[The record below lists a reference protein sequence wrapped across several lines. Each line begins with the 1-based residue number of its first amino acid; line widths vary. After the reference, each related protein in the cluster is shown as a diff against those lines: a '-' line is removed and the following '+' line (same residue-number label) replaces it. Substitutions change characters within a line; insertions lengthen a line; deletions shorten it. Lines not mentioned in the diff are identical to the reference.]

1 MRKKGLK
8 KESLEPIPAI
18 PAMISRA
25 AAAAAAA
32 AFDDVDDRRLVF
44 TLQKLSLAAD
54 GLESLPRKML
64 EKLQQFS
71 ALTPKPKT
79 LTQSLREVP
88 PARLPLSAR
97 AFNHNCNVLSLMHF
111 FTSALNLRI
120 ICSLLNLSVIFI
132 QKLQPL
138 SIIFIHNLQ
147 PLSVISSTNVNR
159 HNTRIQNPTNSFY
172 FNAPPVPPLTA
183 LLSGQKGQTVRP

>member
-1 MRKKGLK
+1 
-8 KESLEPIPAI
+8 
-18 PAMISRA
+18 
-25 AAAAAAA
+25 
-32 AFDDVDDRRLVF
+32 
-44 TLQKLSLAAD
+44 
-54 GLESLPRKML
+54 ML

-172 FNAPPVPPLTA
+172 FNAPPSAPTHCAFIRSERPNSATLKPSGASHSARTLSFAPMSVILLHSFLPL
-183 LLSGQKGQTVRP
+183 LKSFESSLP